1 MNMQNL
7 MVQAQKMQRELA
19 KKKEE
24 IDNSTFEGKSEWI
37 TIKMNGKKEIEK
49 VTLTYNGTISED
61 DKDMLE
67 DMIKIAVNKTVET
80 INKEIENKLG
90 AASSGLGGLF

>member
-7 MVQAQKMQRELA
+7 MAQAQKMQRELT

-24 IDNSTFEGKSEWI
+24 IDKSTFEGKSEWV
-37 TIKMNGKKEIEK
+37 TVKMNGKKEIEK
-49 VTLTYNGTISED
+49 VTLTYPGSITEE

-80 INKEIENKLG
+80 INREIENQLG